1 MDRRLEKE
9 KFCCRKETRGA
20 DRRIG
25 KGIELYK
32 PSCKGELMDN
42 IHLILLIAVS
52 ALVTMMIR
60 FAPFLLIGGEKKTPE
75 MIQYLGEVLPY
86 AVMGMLVV
94 YCLKHISFVIAPY
107 GLPELIACAV
117 VAGLHI
123 LKRNTL
129 LSIICGTICY
139 MILVQNFF

>member
-1 MDRRLEKE
+1 
-9 KFCCRKETRGA
+9 
-20 DRRIG
+20 
-25 KGIELYK
+25 
-32 PSCKGELMDN
+32 MDN

-129 LSIICGTICY
+129 LSIVCGTICY
-139 MILVQNFF
+139 MILVQKFF